1 MKKFKKLNAVIT
13 ATLMAAAL
21 SVPMASSLSVSAATG
36 DNSITVNAGN
46 DKMTHSAVAAICRYI
61 QRGRLKLDYYRLG

>member
-21 SVPMASSLSVSAATG
+21 SVPMASSLSVSAAAG
-36 DNSITVNAGN
+36 DNSITVKAGN
-46 DKMTHSAVAAICRYI
+46 DK
-61 QRGRLKLDYYRLG
+61 YR